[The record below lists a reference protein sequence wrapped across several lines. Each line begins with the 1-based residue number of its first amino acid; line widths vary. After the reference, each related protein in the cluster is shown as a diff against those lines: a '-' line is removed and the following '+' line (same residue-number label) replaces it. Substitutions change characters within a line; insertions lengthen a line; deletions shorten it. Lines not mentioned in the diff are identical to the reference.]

1 MVLFEK
7 LEIDDSKIQRYKF
20 NKLKVDD
27 QQTVGLL
34 ICYQL
39 ATHKNIDFVSLN
51 IDFVS
56 DEIGVDAHREYV
68 YTKEMF
74 NSIFQSVYQFI
85 KAFDDDNFGWWKLL
99 FEYDGIELQ
108 VIGERDES
116 DIRIFHN
123 KDIDVEIF
131 DLLLEIENSND

>member
-39 ATHKNIDFVSLN
+39 ATYKNINFVSLN

-116 DIRIFHN
+116 DICISYN

-131 DLLLEIENSND
+131 DLLSEIENKND